1 MVESVCPSHFSP
13 TFNEYIA
20 KVNTMTFF
28 YTQCGNEFISYL
40 KSNSVFFLVCFSK
53 YGRFTEMIFHQ
64 NLNFKMD
71 SEDEVE
77 FSDYEIEDLFKSN
90 IQETKG
96 WKEES
101 NLKNEALD
109 ESLILLICLLTS

>member
-13 TFNEYIA
+13 TFNAYRA

-28 YTQCGNEFISYL
+28 NNQCGNEFISYL
-40 KSNSVFFLVCFSK
+40 KSRSIFFLVCCAR

-109 ESLILLICLLTS
+109 ESLI

>member
-1 MVESVCPSHFSP
+1 
-13 TFNEYIA
+13 
-20 KVNTMTFF
+20 
-28 YTQCGNEFISYL
+28 
-40 KSNSVFFLVCFSK
+40 
-53 YGRFTEMIFHQ
+53 
-64 NLNFKMD
+64 MD

-109 ESLILLICLLTS
+109 ESLI